1 MMVTWHELCNLHYS
15 FGGYMK
21 GTYNLPAPGDLETV
35 RRFLNTW
42 LILSATRV
50 PEDHLPE
57 LLHDVAGWQRA
68 FPHLPYRD
76 PGSDDELIALRDDL
90 RDFVRGEEQWPD
102 TLNRWLSRY
111 PPVPRVAGTQDAP
124 SLSYLPAPDS
134 GVAGWILA
142 AIVTAVAGDTWSR
155 LKICP
160 DCQWAFYDRTRSR
173 TKIWCDMLSG
183 DAGGRSCGTI
193 AKVRRYRQ
201 RQVN

>member
-1 MMVTWHELCNLHYS
+1 
-15 FGGYMK
+15 MK

-35 RRFLNTW
+35 RQFLNTW
-42 LILSATRV
+42 LIPSATRV
-50 PEDHLPE
+50 PTDRLPAVLGDGSRWQEVFSQLPFPGANAE
-57 LLHDVAGWQRA
+57 L
-68 FPHLPYRD
+68 
-76 PGSDDELIALRDDL
+76 ELIALRDDL
-90 RDFVRGEEQWPD
+90 RDVARGDEQWPD
-102 TLNRWLSRY
+102 SLNRWLSRY
-111 PPVPRVAGTQDAP
+111 PPVPQVAGTQDAP
-124 SLSYLPAPDS
+124 TLSYLPAPES

-142 AIVTAVAGDTWSR
+142 AVVTAVASDTWSR

-201 RQVN
+201 RQAH